1 MRRYLRTLLLYGGWL
16 LVVPSLLVG
25 CGPSITLERL
35 SPKDIASIRA
45 AGGPSAQ
52 SYALEPGDTIA
63 ITYMYHPEMN
73 QVEETIRPDGR
84 ITANLVGELQVG
96 GMTTAQLQHALVQAT
111 SDRLR
116 GPQVNVR
123 IVKHAER
130 HVYVGGE
137 VEKPGMVPYQRGLT
151 AMQAVIAAGGFRNT
165 ARVETVVL
173 VRTDPSGQAL
183 LSRTLDLQEAVTK
196 GVPDTLT
203 LTPRDVLFVP
213 RSRIAEADLWV
224 SQHITEL
231 FPFFRGTS
239 LPLPLF

>member
-1 MRRYLRTLLLYGGWL
+1 MLLSGGCV
-16 LVVPSLLVG
+16 LVVPALLVG
-25 CGPSITLERL
+25 CGPKITLQPL
-35 SPKDIASIRA
+35 TAKDVASIRA
-45 AGGPSAQ
+45 AAESSAR

-73 QVEETIRPDGR
+73 QVEEAIRPDGK
-84 ITANLVGELQVG
+84 ITANLVGELEVG
-96 GMTTAQLQHALVQAT
+96 GMTTTQLQQALEQAT

-116 GPQVNVR
+116 APQVNVR

-137 VEKPGMVPYQRGLT
+137 VEKPGVVPYQRGLT
-151 AMQAVIAAGGFRNT
+151 AIQAVIAAGGFRNT
-165 ARVETVVL
+165 AKVDTVVL
-173 VRTDPSGQAL
+173 VRTDASGQTL
-183 LSRTLDLQEAVTK
+183 LSRTLDLQAAVTK

-213 RSRIAEADLWV
+213 RTAIAEADLWV

-239 LPLPLF
+239 LPLPMP

>member
-1 MRRYLRTLLLYGGWL
+1 MRRYLRALVLYGGRV
-16 LVVPSLLVG
+16 LVVPALLVG
-25 CGPSITLERL
+25 CGPKITLQQL
-35 SPKDIASIRA
+35 SAKDLASIRA
-45 AGGPSAQ
+45 AGEPSARN
-52 SYALEPGDTIA
+52 YALEPGDTIA

-73 QVEETIRPDGR
+73 QVEETIRPDGK
-84 ITANLVGELQVG
+84 ITANLVGELEVG
-96 GMTTAQLQHALVQAT
+96 GKTTTQLQQALVDAT

-116 GPQVNVR
+116 SPQVNVR

-137 VEKPGMVPYQRGLT
+137 VEKPGVVPYQRGLT
-151 AMQAVIAAGGFRNT
+151 AIQAVIAAGGFRNT
-165 ARVETVVL
+165 AKVDTVVL
-173 VRTDPSGQAL
+173 VRTDPSGQTL

-213 RSRIAEADLWV
+213 RTAIAEADLWV

-239 LPLPLF
+239 LPLPMP